1 MRTKMPTYLA
11 VLGFLFAS
19 VGRSRSRLLNGVL
32 MRVQA
37 TLPFVIAACLYGH
50 PARADFRM
58 QGAASEGAAAPLA
71 ASPVPDGPGPGRK
84 VQAAIRPR
92 VAVAVGFGRQIPLSF
107 AARQIVPAS
116 LPVRFT
122 PEVDQDTLVDWSGG
136 RPWNQVI
143 AATVQPLHLRAVI
156 TARGVLIGP

>member
-1 MRTKMPTYLA
+1 MRTKMLTLPA
-11 VLGFLFAS
+11 VPGFLFAS
-19 VGRSRSRLLNGVL
+19 AGRSRSGLLNEAL

-37 TLPFVIAACLYGH
+37 TLPFVIAAFLYGH
-50 PARADFRM
+50 PARADFRV
-58 QGAASEGAAAPLA
+58 QGAAPEGGATPLA
-71 ASPVPDGPGPGRK
+71 ANTGPDGPGPRRG

-143 AATVQPLHLRAVI
+143 AAAVQPLHLRAII

>member
-1 MRTKMPTYLA
+1 
-11 VLGFLFAS
+11 
-19 VGRSRSRLLNGVL
+19 

-37 TLPFVIAACLYGH
+37 TLPFMIAAFLYGH
-50 PARADFRM
+50 PARADFRI
-58 QGAASEGAAAPLA
+58 QETAPEGGATAFGANTGA
-71 ASPVPDGPGPGRK
+71 DGPGPRRR

-92 VAVAVGFGRQIPLSF
+92 VAVAVGFGQQIPLSF

-122 PEVDQDTLVDWSGG
+122 PEVNQDMLVDWSGG

-143 AATVQPLHLRAVI
+143 AAAVQPLHLRAVV